1 MKALIIGATGA
12 TGKDL
17 LGKLLHDATYTHVS
31 IFVRRPTNITHP
43 KLNEIITDFDN
54 LSNVA
59 QHINGDILFCCLG
72 TTLQT
77 AGSRKAQRHID
88 YDIPL
93 NFAKLAR
100 EKGITRIVLVSA
112 YGASANS
119 WVFYARF
126 KGKLEDEIEK
136 LAFEQFIS
144 FRPGLLLR
152 KNTDRTLE
160 KLSAV
165 SLRIFNALG
174 VLRRF
179 KPLPTSVLADKMISA
194 PKVLPPGKH
203 VISLEEIF
211 AL

>member
-17 LGKLLHDATYTHVS
+17 LDKLLHDAAYTQVS
-31 IFVRRPTNITHP
+31 IFVRRATHITHP

-59 QHINGDILFCCLG
+59 QHINGDVLFCCLG

-77 AGSRKAQRHID
+77 AGSRKAQLHID

-93 NFAKLAR
+93 NFAKLA
-100 EKGITRIVLVSA
+100 KKQGVSKAVLVSA
-112 YGASANS
+112 YGASASS

-136 LAFEQFIS
+136 LAFIQFIS

-160 KLSAV
+160 KLTAV
-165 SLRIFNALG
+165 SLRLLNALG
-174 VLRRF
+174 LLRRF
-179 KPLPTSVLADKMISA
+179 KPLPTSVLAEKMSKA
-194 PKVLPPGKH
+194 AKTLPPGKH

-211 AL
+211 AS